1 MIEQN
6 KILLFTMLN
15 FLVNLGLTYYKLK
28 IGTSIIPLMITDH
41 RKYKTLFYGIL
52 LMADYSRRIPITFI
66 GVILKYADKTNLCV
80 TDFKSIQTT
89 FNIFRT

>member
-1 MIEQN
+1 
-6 KILLFTMLN
+6 MLN

-66 GVILKYADKTNLCV
+66 ILKYADKTNLCV